1 MFRKAWMAAVL
12 GALVM
17 LGGAGAA
24 QAESRESCYRRIRN
38 EQRDLDRAIQRHG
51 YRSRQA
57 AKERRDLARAQE
69 RCDRQFGRYRDRDRD
84 YRWR

>member
-24 QAESRESCYRRIRN
+24 HAESRESCYRKIRN

-57 AKERRDLARAQE
+57 AKERRDLARAQD
-69 RCDRQFGRYRDRDRD
+69 RCARQFGRYRDRDRD

>member
-1 MFRKAWMAAVL
+1 MAAVL

-17 LGGAGAA
+17 FGGAGAA
-24 QAESRESCYRRIRN
+24 HAESRESCYRKVRS

-57 AKERRDLARAQE
+57 EKERRELARAQD